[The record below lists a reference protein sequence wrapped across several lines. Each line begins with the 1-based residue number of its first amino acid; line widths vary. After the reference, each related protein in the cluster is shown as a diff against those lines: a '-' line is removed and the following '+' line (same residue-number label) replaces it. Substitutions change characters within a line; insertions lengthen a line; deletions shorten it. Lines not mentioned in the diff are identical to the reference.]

1 MKIYVVDTPF
11 GLFAAN
17 KAGKI
22 VDQCIFGS
30 TPSEASSSIREI
42 DDGSIPSK
50 ADDFFR
56 RLKKDNHRPIV
67 LDNEALAKAVE
78 KKLDLQTELEKPCA
92 TSDKFREQ
100 LESVAVGLRLV
111 KDKDEFN
118 RFVRGVSL
126 QMAREA
132 VAVSAAKRDQHAIQT
147 VRSLEDLDKT
157 LNLFAGR
164 VREWYGL
171 HFPEMDRLIESH
183 DTYVRLVANLG
194 KRSNFNEE
202 AVVRE
207 GLPKDK
213 TGSLIEAASR
223 SMGADIGEEDLA
235 WLRVF
240 CNKTLDLFKL
250 REQAE
255 KYLEEIMKETAPN
268 MSFLMGATLSAKLI
282 SLAGGL
288 DRLAMMPASTLQVL
302 GAEKAL
308 FRSLKTGAR
317 PPKHGIIF
325 QYASIHQAPRWQRGK
340 IARALSGKLSIAA
353 RIDAFKGE
361 FRGEF
366 LKNEVEKRVNEIREK
381 YGNPPMKHADQQ
393 ISRERASMHSRRERW
408 HRAARR

>member
-1 MKIYVVDTPF
+1 MKIYVIDTPF
-11 GLFAAN
+11 GLFATN

-42 DDGSIPSK
+42 EAGSIPSK
-50 ADDFFR
+50 ADDFFG

-78 KKLDLQTELEKPCA
+78 KKLDLQTQLEKPCA

-147 VRSLEDLDKT
+147 ARSLEDLDKT

-171 HFPEMDRLIESH
+171 HFPEMDRLIESN
-183 DTYVRLVANLG
+183 DTYVRLVASLG

-223 SMGADIGEEDLA
+223 SMGADIEEEDLA

-361 FRGEF
+361 FRGEV
-366 LKNEVEKRVNEIREK
+366 LKNEVDKRVNEIREK
-381 YGNPPMKHADQQ
+381 YGNPPVKRADQQ

>member
-11 GLFAAN
+11 GLFGAN

-42 DDGSIPSK
+42 EAGSIPSK

-56 RLKKDNHRPIV
+56 KLKKDNHRPIV

-78 KKLDLQTELEKPCA
+78 KKLDLQTELEKPCP

>member
-1 MKIYVVDTPF
+1 
-11 GLFAAN
+11 
-17 KAGKI
+17 
-22 VDQCIFGS
+22 
-30 TPSEASSSIREI
+30 
-42 DDGSIPSK
+42 
-50 ADDFFR
+50 
-56 RLKKDNHRPIV
+56 
-67 LDNEALAKAVE
+67 
-78 KKLDLQTELEKPCA
+78 
-92 TSDKFREQ
+92 
-100 LESVAVGLRLV
+100 
-111 KDKDEFN
+111 
-118 RFVRGVSL
+118 
-126 QMAREA
+126 
-132 VAVSAAKRDQHAIQT
+132 
-147 VRSLEDLDKT
+147 
-157 LNLFAGR
+157 
-164 VREWYGL
+164 
-171 HFPEMDRLIESH
+171 
-183 DTYVRLVANLG
+183 
-194 KRSNFNEE
+194 
-202 AVVRE
+202 
-207 GLPKDK
+207 
-213 TGSLIEAASR
+213 
-223 SMGADIGEEDLA
+223 MGADIGEEDLA

-361 FRGEF
+361 FRGEV

-381 YGNPPMKHADQQ
+381 YGNPPVKHADQQ